1 MFILRFLLFPFA
13 VIYNAVTRFRNHLYT
28 IGHKKSFQFETMV
41 ISVGNLNL
49 GGSGKTPMIEYL
61 IRLLKSR
68 YKVAIV
74 SRGYGRRT
82 RGLRFVTENESA
94 STVGDEPFQLFQKFE
109 DISVTVCEDRAFAI
123 PHILQQHPGTDVI
136 LMDDAFQHRSVRPQL
151 SILLSEYKKPFYN
164 DHLLPLGRLREARQG
179 ASRSDIIVITKCN
192 EDINDQNCTSIA
204 LKVKD
209 FSGEKPIFFS
219 SLEYGRPIPIGAH
232 SLPLADEV
240 IMVSGIA
247 NTELFEKYVASRFKI
262 IRHFKFSD
270 HHSYSLHELNKINE
284 FYNHQKKPLFILT
297 TEKDM
302 VKLIDDKFSE
312 VVHGLPWFFLPVAT
326 SFLNN
331 GADFDRLV
339 IQAME
344 RFKSEHP

>member
-1 MFILRFLLFPFA
+1 MFVLKSLLFPFA
-13 VIYNAVTRFRNHLYT
+13 VIYNAITRLRNHLYT

-61 IRLLKSR
+61 IRLLISK
-68 YKVAIV
+68 YKVAV
-74 SRGYGRRT
+74 LSRGYGRRT
-82 RGLRFVTENESA
+82 RGLRFVTEKESA

-123 PHILQQHPGTDVI
+123 PHILQQYPDTDVI

-151 SILLSEYKKPFYN
+151 SILLSEYKKPFYK

-179 ASRSDIIVITKCN
+179 ASRSDIVVITKCSV
-192 EDINDQNCTSIA
+192 DIDSENSASIS
-204 LKVKD
+204 LKVKN
-209 FSGEKPIFFS
+209 FAGEKPVFFS
-219 SLEYGRPIPIGAH
+219 RLEYGKPIPIGAH
-232 SLPLADEV
+232 SFPLTDEV

-247 NTELFEKYVASRFKI
+247 NTELFEKYVASRYKI
-262 IRHFKFSD
+262 IQHFKFSD
-270 HHSYSLHELNKINE
+270 HHNYSLSEIENIIE
-284 FYNHQKKPLFILT
+284 FYRQQNKPLFILT

-302 VKLIDDKFSE
+302 VKLIDDKFRE
-312 VVHGLPWFFLPVAT
+312 VVLGLPWFFLPVAT
-326 SFLNN
+326 SLLNN

-339 IQAME
+339 IQAIVK
-344 RFKSEHP
+344 FKSEHS